1 MFSPLNHLLLATIL
15 ISLSGALLLDER
27 EEDEEVLK
35 EKEED
40 EVVLKER
47 EKDKEV
53 LIVTGGFSSQGA
65 LSSVEVLAT
74 EIVLST
80 IIFLLFLGHPTEA
93 ASWCQLTTKK

>member
-15 ISLSGALLLDER
+15 ISLSGALLLD
-27 EEDEEVLK
+27 
-35 EKEED
+35 
-40 EVVLKER
+40 ER

>member
-15 ISLSGALLLDER
+15 ISLSGALLLD
-27 EEDEEVLK
+27 
-35 EKEED
+35 
-40 EVVLKER
+40 ER

-80 IIFLLFLGHPTEA
+80 IIFLVILGHPTEA

>member
-1 MFSPLNHLLLATIL
+1 MVSLNHLLLATIL

-27 EEDEEVLK
+27 EEDEEVL
-35 EKEED
+35 E
-40 EVVLKER
+40 ER

>member
-15 ISLSGALLLDER
+15 ISLSGALLLD
-27 EEDEEVLK
+27 
-35 EKEED
+35 
-40 EVVLKER
+40 ER

-74 EIVLST
+74 DIVLST

>member
-1 MFSPLNHLLLATIL
+1 MFSLNHLLLATIL
-15 ISLSGALLLDER
+15 ISLTGAFLLDER

-47 EKDKEV
+47 EKKEEV
-53 LIVTGGFSSQGA
+53 LIITGGFSSQGA

-80 IIFLLFLGHPTEA
+80 IIFLVILGHPTES
-93 ASWCQLTTKK
+93 ASWCQLTKKKF

>member
-27 EEDEEVLK
+27 EEDEEVL
-35 EKEED
+35 E
-40 EVVLKER
+40 ER

>member
-15 ISLSGALLLDER
+15 ISLSGALLLD
-27 EEDEEVLK
+27 
-35 EKEED
+35 
-40 EVVLKER
+40 ER

-80 IIFLLFLGHPTEA
+80 IIFFLFLGHPTEA

>member
-1 MFSPLNHLLLATIL
+1 MVSLNHLLLATIL
-15 ISLSGALLLDER
+15 ISLSGALLLD
-27 EEDEEVLK
+27 
-35 EKEED
+35 
-40 EVVLKER
+40 ER

-80 IIFLLFLGHPTEA
+80 NIFLLFLGHPTEA
-93 ASWCQLTTKK
+93 ASWCQPAKK